1 MSIGLFQSIT
11 EARARDRRSL
21 LDQRRRQEDESF
33 GDKLKASITGKI
45 SDSLSSAFEGAVE
58 DIIQT
63 PFKRNIEDFENRED
77 LRRKQTQVTTS
88 KRNADTVKKLY
99 QEAESYEGTLDDF
112 WRQYEI
118 NKQKELLNTQNESF
132 GKDPTKFKE
141 SIGLTAIQ
149 RADALVK
156 YGDQSAPLW
165 KRRKDLFYEA
175 YDQYEDIPEGQ
186 FSDVVA
192 RNNKRASNLVEATAK
207 GIARLF
213 SGKSKEDLD
222 NEALQAIE
230 NSPLYKES
238 QEFQTAFELFKIEGR
253 SLEEVQ
259 EAAKNMKKDLPPPTY
274 KEGLVT
280 RKENGRNV
288 TYQTQ
293 VKIVDGTETQRYWN
307 EQEGQWTD
315 DNTIVNEE
323 GKEITLSPLKIQ
335 KGEVDRLAISEK
347 VSTIAGA
354 YRLNKDGLAELRK
367 RAKEQG
373 IDDPFSPTTYED
385 YQTVIDIVSN
395 LSGEEGFYDKKLSPQ
410 ERAKE
415 TAVLNLQ
422 ISQLNDAITEHL
434 RIKSQVDAFESNPEN
449 KGRQLPPD
457 LERRLR
463 QSENLVNK
471 LKRNLGITD
480 ELGTELENITTIND
494 APPETTDSFSE
505 DRSFAAFNK
514 RNN

>member
-33 GDKLKASITGKI
+33 GDKLKSSITGKI
-45 SDSLSSAFEGAVE
+45 SDSLSGAFEGAVE

-118 NKQKELLNTQNESF
+118 NKQKELLDTQNASF

-175 YDQYEDIPEGQ
+175 YDQYEDMPEGQ

-192 RNNKRASNLVEATAK
+192 RNNKRASNIVEAAGK
-207 GIARLF
+207 SIARLF

-280 RKENGRNV
+280 RKENGTLV
-288 TYQTQ
+288 QYQTQ
-293 VKIVDGTETQRYWN
+293 VKIVNGTETQRYWN

-315 DNTIVNEE
+315 DNIIVNAE
-323 GKEITLSPLKIQ
+323 GEEITLSALKGY
-335 KGEVDRLAISEK
+335 KGKVDRLSISE
-347 VSTIAGA
+347 TISSVARA
-354 YRLNKDGLAELRK
+354 YGLNKNGLAELEK
-367 RAKEQG
+367 RAKKQD
-373 IDDPFSPTTYED
+373 IKDAFSPINYEE
-385 YQTVIDIVSN
+385 YLTARDIVRD
-395 LSGEEGFYDKKLSPQ
+395 LSGEEGFYDKKLNQ
-410 ERAKE
+410 QE

-422 ISQLNDAITEHL
+422 LSQLNEAITEL
-434 RIKSQVDAFESNPEN
+434 LKAQKLVDNFKANPEN
-449 KGRQLPPD
+449 IENKRQVPPN
-457 LERRLR
+457 LERSLR
-463 QSENLVNK
+463 QAENRVNK
-471 LKRNLGITD
+471 LKTKFGITD
-480 ELGTELENITTIND
+480 ELSAELEDIITID
-494 APPETTDSFSE
+494 YGPPETTDSSSE